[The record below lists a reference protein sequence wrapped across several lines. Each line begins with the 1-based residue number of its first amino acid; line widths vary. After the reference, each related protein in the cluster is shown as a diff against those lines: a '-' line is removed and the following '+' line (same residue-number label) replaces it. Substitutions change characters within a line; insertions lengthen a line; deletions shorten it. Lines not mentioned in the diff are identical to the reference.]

1 MREYFRPYNK
11 VVDVTTFGQ
20 YNVSFTDSSGG
31 AILCNYVAVAAVS
44 GAATTGADKDMFQVV
59 PSGID
64 TMYGSKSGHPTGTW
78 TNYPTMPIGLSGR
91 DRGPSGYTDAS
102 SRTSNSASGSLGM
115 VGNADSDTI
124 IMSVNPSEAMTGI
137 ILTQSDSTAR
147 RYSVT
152 YGQVNLANSNS
163 DIYKDSG
170 EQTGSWL
177 PTAT

>member
-31 AILCNYVAVAAVS
+31 PLLCNYVSVTSVS
-44 GAATTGADKDMFQVV
+44 GNTESDDMFQIV

-78 TNYPTMPIGLSGR
+78 SNYPTMPIGLSGR

-102 SRTSNSASGSLGM
+102 SRSSNSASGNLGL
-115 VGNADSDTI
+115 VGNADSDTLV
-124 IMSVNPSEAMTGI
+124 MSVNPSEAMTGI
-137 ILTQSDSTAR
+137 ILTQSDVTAR

-152 YGQVNLANSNS
+152 YGQVNLANSNA

>member
-20 YNVSFTDSSGG
+20 HNVSFTDSSGG
-31 AILCNYVAVAAVS
+31 PLLCNYVSVASVS
-44 GAATTGADKDMFQVV
+44 GGPSADDMFQVV

-78 TNYPTMPIGLSGR
+78 ETYPTMPIGLSGR

-124 IMSVNPSEAMTGI
+124 IMSVNPSEPMTGI
-137 ILTQSDSTAR
+137 ILTQSDATPR

-152 YGQVNLANSNS
+152 YGQVKLANLNA
-163 DIYKDSG
+163 DLYKGSG
-170 EQTGSWL
+170 EQTGSWQEG
-177 PTAT
+177 

>member
-31 AILCNYVAVAAVS
+31 PLLCNYVSVVCVS
-44 GAATTGADKDMFQVV
+44 SSQTEGYADNMFQVV

-64 TMYGSKSGHPTGTW
+64 TMYGSRSGHPGGTW
-78 TNYPTMPIGLSGR
+78 DTNPIMPVGLSGR

-102 SRTSNSASGSLGM
+102 SRTSNSASGNLGL
-115 VGNADSDTI
+115 VGNAETDTL

-137 ILTQSDSTAR
+137 ILTQSTATAR

-170 EQTGSWL
+170 EQTGSWEG
-177 PTAT
+177 P